1 MDQYIINS
9 IKISQDKVAKNK
21 EQLNTLK
28 GILAQNNRN
37 ISHNQ
42 RTRFKNPDLSHHA
55 LWRYTN
61 LHSDI
66 LNPDIYTFFGSNDFL
81 NYISHAIEL
90 KERELNDSLE
100 VLEFKINE
108 VILLERELA
117 HPLTRLLYINEGHV
131 LLQRILEF
139 KYRMWTHIDHSLNG
153 SITKLQDD
161 YVYFQD
167 MVSVF
172 LLKRK
177 YTRTKDLSTGL
188 DGLISL
194 YLVGPLAAIVI
205 AILAIALTIG
215 SGGQIIPLVIIAIL
229 LNLLIARIISLKN
242 YYQGNA
248 GTELLAVRNDTE
260 APSDVAGDLE
270 SNDAMSDAVSEPDSE
285 VSSDASGEEY
295 EIHRGL
301 ESYIEAVM
309 AFQFE
314 DIDDDF
320 VKTIGTIYTADGYT
334 DALNQL
340 GEDVSKYEHFLRLFF
355 KSHLSFG
362 ESHSSILDDASQ
374 KSGINVTL
382 PMFQYHLKVYVS
394 KLIEQHYN
402 KENAPSDNVGDHSLF
417 SSGENSHKE
426 ASDLSLTL

>member
-9 IKISQDKVAKNK
+9 IRISQDKVAKNK

-55 LWRYTN
+55 LWRYSN
-61 LHSDI
+61 LLSVI
-66 LNPDIYTFFGSNDFL
+66 LNPDIYTFFGSNEFL

-177 YTRTKDLSTGL
+177 YTRTKDLS
-188 DGLISL
+188 
-194 YLVGPLAAIVI
+194 
-205 AILAIALTIG
+205 
-215 SGGQIIPLVIIAIL
+215 
-229 LNLLIARIISLKN
+229 
-242 YYQGNA
+242 
-248 GTELLAVRNDTE
+248 
-260 APSDVAGDLE
+260 
-270 SNDAMSDAVSEPDSE
+270 
-285 VSSDASGEEY
+285 
-295 EIHRGL
+295 
-301 ESYIEAVM
+301 
-309 AFQFE
+309 
-314 DIDDDF
+314 
-320 VKTIGTIYTADGYT
+320 
-334 DALNQL
+334 
-340 GEDVSKYEHFLRLFF
+340 
-355 KSHLSFG
+355 
-362 ESHSSILDDASQ
+362 
-374 KSGINVTL
+374 
-382 PMFQYHLKVYVS
+382 
-394 KLIEQHYN
+394 
-402 KENAPSDNVGDHSLF
+402 
-417 SSGENSHKE
+417 
-426 ASDLSLTL
+426 